1 MGKRADRPELQK
13 ALADCKRSKATLVI
27 AKRDWLARIAR
38 FPLTLIES
46 RVNVASC
53 DLPNIPPG
61 QSASSS

>member
-27 AKRDWLARIAR
+27 AKLDWLARVAR
-38 FPLTLIES
+38 FLLTLIES
-46 RVNVASC
+46 RVDVAFC